1 MKAISEGLG
10 PDPRIQ
16 GAAPVASADCD
27 RWRRS
32 WLSQDSKIKWS
43 NEWNGGG
50 GGSGAVRKLDD
61 ELYLAQRGS
70 HLMNSVLLGKCP

>member
-1 MKAISEGLG
+1 MGSNENSVT
-10 PDPRIQ
+10 DPLIQ
-16 GAAPVASADCD
+16 AAAPVASADCD

-32 WLSQDSKIKWS
+32 WRQDSKIKWS
-43 NEWNGGG
+43 NEWNVG

-70 HLMNSVLLGKCP
+70 YLMHSG